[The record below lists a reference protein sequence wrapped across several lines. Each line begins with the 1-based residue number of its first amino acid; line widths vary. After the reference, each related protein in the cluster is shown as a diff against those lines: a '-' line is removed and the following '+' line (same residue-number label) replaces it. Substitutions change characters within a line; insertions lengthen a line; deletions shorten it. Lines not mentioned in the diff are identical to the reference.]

1 MDEKK
6 EEKKELKK
14 EKLNGREKGKK
25 EEKEN
30 VARKL
35 LKQKIDINVIIHA
48 TGLTKEE
55 VEKL

>member
-1 MDEKK
+1 M
-6 EEKKELKK
+6 ELKK

-35 LKQKIDINVIIHA
+35 LQQKIDINVIIHA